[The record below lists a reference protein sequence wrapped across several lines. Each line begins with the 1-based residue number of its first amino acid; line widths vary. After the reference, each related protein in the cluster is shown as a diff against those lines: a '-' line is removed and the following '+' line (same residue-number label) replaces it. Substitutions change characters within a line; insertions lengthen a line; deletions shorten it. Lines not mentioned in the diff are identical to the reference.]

1 MEKEIEATHEIT
13 SRTIDSL
20 SSAQLKLMK
29 ENSRL
34 QEIISKK
41 DKEIE
46 DLSNPP
52 PHLWMIQRKSYQV
65 GSMMI

>member
-1 MEKEIEATHEIT
+1 MYGKGIEATHEIT
-13 SRTIDSL
+13 SREIDAL
-20 SSAQLKLMK
+20 SSAQLNLTK

-46 DLSNPP
+46 DLSNPSTP
-52 PHLWMIQRKSYQV
+52 AYERFNTKATRLAQ
-65 GSMMI
+65 